1 MYDLLEGEIDE
12 QFYVPFNM
20 YIGGSY
26 FGDSDVLNDET
37 RDGTALVDAESNL
50 FAISKK
56 DIKEVLAYFDKH
68 WIKREMLK
76 VASERRQYHKESIE
90 ELKLANHHIKKK
102 KIKEFKQKKGLFGPQ
117 MAPITASGSPPTK
130 RKTTVKKDKIALES
144 DNSNDK
150 GSSSDENKEEDFDLK
165 QLRASG
171 IQEDSQ
177 EIVDEEA
184 EDNDDFESSSS
195 DFDDSP
201 MQQKKRKSNVK
212 KSKMI
217 AVQRLNTIQTNFGV
231 QAKAQVSSRDA

>member
-12 QFYVPFNM
+12 HFYVPFNM

-56 DIKEVLAYFDKH
+56 DIKEVLSHFDKH

-76 VASERRQYHKESIE
+76 VATERRQYHKESIE
-90 ELKLANHHIKKK
+90 ELKLANQHIKKK

-117 MAPITASGSPPTK
+117 MQLTTQNGSPPTK
-130 RKTTVKKDKIALES
+130 RKTVVKKGKLAQDS
-144 DNSNDK
+144 GDSNDK
-150 GSSSDENKEEDFDLK
+150 SSSSDENKEEDFDLK

-171 IQEDSQ
+171 MNEDSQ

-184 EDNDDFESSSS
+184 EDNDDSECSSS
-195 DFDDSP
+195 DFEDSP
-201 MQQKKRKSNVK
+201 MTEKKQLTK
-212 KSKMI
+212 K
-217 AVQRLNTIQTNFGV
+217 
-231 QAKAQVSSRDA
+231 